1 MSNILFF
8 MNTKCSCFFI
18 AFSLRLTR
26 SEVNSAVKMD
36 EVDELDFNPLFKAL
50 QVIIY
55 FLLHEIYSNLFIR
68 HSKFICNL
76 MINKQKEDKMT

>member
-1 MSNILFF
+1 MS
-8 MNTKCSCFFI
+8 TKCTCFFI

-50 QVIIY
+50 QVILY
-55 FLLHEIYSNLFIR
+55 FLLHEIIQIYLLDLQSSFVI
-68 HSKFICNL
+68 L
-76 MINKQKEDKMT
+76 MINSKKKTK